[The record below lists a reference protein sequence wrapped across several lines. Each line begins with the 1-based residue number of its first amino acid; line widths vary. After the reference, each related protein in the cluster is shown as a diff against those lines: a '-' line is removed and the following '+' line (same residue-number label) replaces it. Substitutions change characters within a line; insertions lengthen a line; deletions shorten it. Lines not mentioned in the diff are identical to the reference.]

1 MFWPSTNL
9 MTSSILFFVA
19 QHRREGVIESLDA
32 LDERWRD
39 LDCGVH
45 HEARGGNRQMPW
57 EHGDLPHDL
66 VSLAA
71 HAAVVRQPAVGPLP
85 TRPTWGRRDVL
96 LTGGPSRS

>member
-19 QHRREGVIESLDA
+19 QHRRDGVIESLDA
-32 LDERWRD
+32 LDERRRN
-39 LDCGVH
+39 LRHGVH
-45 HEARGGNRQMPW
+45 HEARAGNRQMPW

-71 HAAVVRQPAVGPLP
+71 HRPAPVGSCGAGHKAGYFRLERHNP
-85 TRPTWGRRDVL
+85 RRAE
-96 LTGGPSRS
+96 